1 MKYILIIIFIF
12 NINTIQAKMY
22 NDIIKDFDI
31 IEVRDGDTFII
42 SINNIPKVFGE
53 KIAVRIR
60 GIDTPEKNDKREHI
74 KKIAYKAKEELE
86 ILLKNYKKIELYN
99 LGRDKYFRLLASVKV
114 DDIDI
119 AQYLISKGLA
129 KQYNGG
135 KKNW

>member
-42 SINNIPKVFGE
+42 SIHNIPKVFGE

-60 GIDTPEKNDKREHI
+60 GIDTP
-74 KKIAYKAKEELE
+74 
-86 ILLKNYKKIELYN
+86 
-99 LGRDKYFRLLASVKV
+99 
-114 DDIDI
+114 
-119 AQYLISKGLA
+119 
-129 KQYNGG
+129 
-135 KKNW
+135 